1 MASEISEETCSS
13 VYEQPLPVDYQRKF
27 TEPSQILTGPPNSE
41 ESTNGLQ
48 PLRSVSGSHHLPQEK
63 PTHSKNPTPVES
75 SEQAVNTIAGIAPP
89 SKSSSTPLEL
99 GPESQPEKCDKA
111 PEAASGEDDY
121 ATQPFYS
128 SRESGPT
135 FVSAAEHT
143 KTVNKLE
150 SQIKSKDNQN
160 QLEVKQGK
168 ELQEE
173 NEKLHRQRS
182 KLQTYN
188 VENHKQLCE
197 LGEDH
202 KKTQDE
208 LETVQ
213 KDKRL
218 YERRTSILEDELR
231 VANEKIEEL
240 KKENGSLTKGVTQLN
255 EEMEELKKENGSLTK
270 GVTQLNEEIEEL
282 KKENGSLK
290 KEVTQLREELQKK
303 VSNLE
308 ALFKEKCN

>member
-1 MASEISEETCSS
+1 MADEERSEETYTG
-13 VYEQPLPVDYQRKF
+13 VYEQPLPVDLQRRF
-27 TEPSQILTGPPNSE
+27 TEPSQVLTGPPDSE
-41 ESTNGLQ
+41 GNTNGLQ
-48 PLRSVSGSHHLPQEK
+48 PLMSVSGSHHLPQKK

-75 SEQAVNTIAGIAPP
+75 SEQAVNTVAGIAPP

-99 GPESQPEKCDKA
+99 GPESQPEKCDKT

-150 SQIKSKDNQN
+150 SQIKTKDNQN

-182 KLQTYN
+182 KLQTN
-188 VENHKQLCE
+188 NIENHRQLCE

-208 LETVQ
+208 LEIVQ

-231 VANEKIEEL
+231 VANEEIEKL
-240 KKENGSLTKGVTQLN
+240 KKENESLYEKLD
-255 EEMEELKKENGSLTK
+255 EETRKRQVLEE
-270 GVTQLNEEIEEL
+270 
-282 KKENGSLK
+282 
-290 KEVTQLREELQKK
+290 R